1 MKPKRHTPAPIIR
14 KLRTA
19 EQLLHQ
25 RQLVGDVCRN
35 PEVFAP
41 AYHRRQPDQCPLW
54 LQFLAEKCERV
65 NAMASSCHT
74 PLPPPLAASTA
85 RPPGGAHGC
94 QGDRLSPRP

>member
-1 MKPKRHTPAPIIR
+1 MKPKRHTPAQIIR

-41 AYHRRQPDQCPLW
+41 AYHRRQPDQCP
-54 LQFLAEKCERV
+54 
-65 NAMASSCHT
+65 
-74 PLPPPLAASTA
+74 STC
-85 RPPGGAHGC
+85 GC
-94 QGDRLSPRP
+94 SFWRKNVSGLTL